1 MIEKQKTQ
9 YEKDLEA
16 LAAYKGTLEEPE
28 KDIMVVLHFNM
39 SESLKRI
46 ADSLEIIAS
55 KSDNRIFEEQKDEED
70 EKVSQLNEVS
80 QYDKDYQS
88 LIAYQGKEAEK
99 WTESAWPLFQIV
111 IHYARSESLKSV
123 ADSLEKL
130 ASGM

>member
-1 MIEKQKTQ
+1 MIEEKTQ
-9 YEKDLEA
+9 FEKDIEKYT
-16 LAAYKGTLEEPE
+16 AYKGILTEPE
-28 KDIMVVLHFNM
+28 KDIMCVIHFNM
-39 SESLKRI
+39 ADSLKRI

-55 KSDNRIFEEQKDEED
+55 KPDNRIFEEQKDEED

-80 QYDKDYQS
+80 RYDKDYQS

-111 IHYARSESLKSV
+111 IHYTRHKSLKRV

-130 ASGM
+130 ISKN